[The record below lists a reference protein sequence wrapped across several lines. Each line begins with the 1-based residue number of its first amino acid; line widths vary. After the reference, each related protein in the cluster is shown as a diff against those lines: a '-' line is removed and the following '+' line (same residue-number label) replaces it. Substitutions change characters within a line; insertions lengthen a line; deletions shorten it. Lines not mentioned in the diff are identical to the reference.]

1 MKNIHQKLRKLTA
14 LLLAVLMAAAV
25 LPQPVQAAGVSVTP
39 GFMEVTVG
47 TSVQLKVKGSYKK
60 VTWSSDNRSIATV
73 NSKGKVTTKKK
84 GFVRINATIILKN
97 GKKTSGYS
105 HIQVDSYGKLVTLKT
120 ADDATARKVHGYLTS
135 NTPFSLIYYG
145 NRSQSASVLKKLKT
159 KVGKINEYGVLFQN
173 EDAKVVNTGKNGYLY
188 EVTKNDCQLYDY
200 SVKFF
205 KRLVTETINGI
216 FNDADEDED
225 GYVLKPNGR
234 LAFAR
239 KFYTWQEYQAE
250 LERLSPWIEY
260 EDGSIGLKDNSD
272 DLPDYYPNGC
282 GDDDNLR
289 KYWLLANTRFCDL
302 SQAMKAWVIDD
313 SLFFCGSKP
322 NQDAGM
328 FCMAY
333 GDPAGISKY
342 QSEMEQMKVMSEN
355 KAIGVCEDYAR
366 YEVTVFNQLGI
377 KAEFDHDGGHAWS
390 VVYPT
395 NADGKKL
402 KLIFDYYLYYGAE
415 SIYDRHL
422 SPEADVY

>member
-14 LLLAVLMAAAV
+14 LLLTVLMAAAV

-188 EVTKNDCQLYDY
+188 EVTKNDCQLYNY
-200 SVKFF
+200 SLKYF
-205 KRLVTETINGI
+205 KRIVKESLGS
-216 FNDADEDED
+216 FYDEIDSNNN
-225 GYVLKPNGR
+225 YIYKPGGR
-234 LAFAR
+234 LEFAR
-239 KFYTWQEYQAE
+239 KFSSWQEYKAAVIANDDAYVE
-250 LERLSPWIEY
+250 GEPWNN
-260 EDGSIGLKDNSD
+260 LR
-272 DLPDYYPNGC
+272 PAGC
-282 GDDDNLR
+282 EDDDSLR
-289 KYWLLANTRFCDL
+289 KYWIFANTRFCDL
-302 SQAMKAWVIDD
+302 SQAMKAWVIND

-322 NQDAGM
+322 DQDAGM

-333 GDPAGISKY
+333 GDPAGISNT

-355 KAIGVCEDYAR
+355 KAIGVCHDYAK

-377 KAEFDHDGGHAWS
+377 KAVYDRDGGHAWS

-402 KLIFDYYLYYGAE
+402 KYIFSYSLKYDNESSYGKCSSE
-415 SIYDRHL
+415 SDIY
-422 SPEADVY
+422 

>member
-14 LLLAVLMAAAV
+14 LLLTVLMAAAV

-188 EVTKNDCQLYDY
+188 EVTKSDCKLYNY
-200 SVKFF
+200 SLKYF
-205 KRLVTETINGI
+205 KRLVIKSLGLS
-216 FNDADEDED
+216 FNDDVDD
-225 GYVLKPNGR
+225 NMNHIFYPGGR

-239 KFYTWQEYQAE
+239 KYATWQEYKAAV
-250 LERLSPWIEY
+250 IANDM
-260 EDGSIGLKDNSD
+260 EDDEGYIVNNLR
-272 DLPDYYPNGC
+272 PNGC
-282 GDDDNLR
+282 EDDDNLR
-289 KYWLLANTRFCDL
+289 KYWIQANTKFCDM
-302 SQAMKAWVIDD
+302 SQAMKVWVIENAQ
-313 SLFFCGSKP
+313 FFCGTSTAEDKVKY
-322 NQDAGM
+322 NM
-328 FCMAY
+328 FEMTY
-333 GDPAGISKY
+333 GDPAGISNT

-355 KAIGVCEDYAR
+355 KAIGVCHDYAK

-377 KAEFDHDGGHAWS
+377 KAVYDRDGGHAWS

>member
-14 LLLAVLMAAAV
+14 LLLTVLMAAAV

-145 NRSQSASVLKKLKT
+145 SRSQSASVLKKLKT

-188 EVTKNDCQLYDY
+188 EVTKNDCQLYNY
-200 SVKFF
+200 SLKYF
-205 KRLVTETINGI
+205 KRIVKESLGS
-216 FNDADEDED
+216 FYDEIDSNNN
-225 GYVLKPNGR
+225 YIYKPGGR
-234 LAFAR
+234 LEFAR
-239 KFYTWQEYQAE
+239 KFSSWQEYKAAVIANDDAYVE
-250 LERLSPWIEY
+250 GEPWNN
-260 EDGSIGLKDNSD
+260 LR
-272 DLPDYYPNGC
+272 PAGC
-282 GDDDNLR
+282 EDDDSLR
-289 KYWLLANTRFCDL
+289 KYWIFANTRFCDL
-302 SQAMKAWVIDD
+302 SQAMKAWVIND

-322 NQDAGM
+322 DQDAGM

-333 GDPAGISKY
+333 GDPAGISNT

-355 KAIGVCEDYAR
+355 KAIGVCHDYAK

-377 KAEFDHDGGHAWS
+377 KAVYDRDGGHAWS

-402 KLIFDYYLYYGAE
+402 KYIFSYSLKYDNESSYGKCSSE
-415 SIYDRHL
+415 SDIY
-422 SPEADVY
+422 

>member
-84 GFVRINATIILKN
+84 GFVRINATIVLKN

-205 KRLVTETINGI
+205 KRLVTETINGV
-216 FNDADEDED
+216 FGDLEEDTE
-225 GYVLKPNGR
+225 GYVFKPDGC
-234 LAFAR
+234 LATA
-239 KFYTWQEYQAE
+239 KKCATWQEYRAAV
-250 LERLSPWIEY
+250 IANDV
-260 EDGSIGLKDNSD
+260 EDDEGYIVN
-272 DLPDYYPNGC
+272 YIRPNGC
-282 GDDDNLR
+282 DDDDNLR

-302 SQAMKAWVIDD
+302 SQAMKVWVINN
-313 SLFFCGSKP
+313 SGFFSGSKIY
-322 NQDAGM
+322 QDMGI

-333 GDPAGISKY
+333 GDPAGISNT

-355 KAIGVCEDYAR
+355 KAIGVCHDYAK

-377 KAEFDHDGGHAWS
+377 KAVYDRDGGHAWS

-402 KLIFDYYLYYGAE
+402 KYIFSYSLKYDNESSYGKCSSE
-415 SIYDRHL
+415 SDIY
-422 SPEADVY
+422 

>member
-14 LLLAVLMAAAV
+14 LLLTVLMAAAV

-205 KRLVTETINGI
+205 KRLVTETMGYI
-216 FNDADEDED
+216 FGEPDPAEKQNPMYYKE
-225 GYVLKPNGR
+225 GS
-234 LAFAR
+234 LAYAR
-239 KFYTWQEYQAE
+239 TFNSWQEYKTAVDAAD
-250 LERLSPWIEY
+250 Y
-260 EDGSIGLKDNSD
+260 EDDEGYICNPNRPTGEYGDGDLGLRR
-272 DLPDYYPNGC
+272 C
-282 GDDDNLR
+282 
-289 KYWLLANTRFCDL
+289 WIVANTKFCDL
-302 SQAMKAWVIDD
+302 SQAMKTWMICR
-313 SLFFCGSKP
+313 SCFFA
-322 NQDAGM
+322 AGNRSEDQKVVL
-328 FCMAY
+328 CMTY
-333 GDPAGISKY
+333 GETDNCHQGKY
-342 QSEMEQMKVMSEN
+342 QSDLERMKLMVTN
-355 KAIGVCEDYAR
+355 KADGVCEDFAN
-366 YEVTVFNQLGI
+366 YEITLFRQLGI

-402 KLIFDYYLYYGAE
+402 KLIFDYHLYYGAE

>member
-145 NRSQSASVLKKLKT
+145 SRSQSASVLKKLKT

-188 EVTKNDCQLYDY
+188 EVTKNDCQLYNY
-200 SVKFF
+200 SLKYF
-205 KRLVTETINGI
+205 KRIVKESLGS
-216 FNDADEDED
+216 FYDEIDSNNN
-225 GYVLKPNGR
+225 YIYKPGGR
-234 LAFAR
+234 LEFAR
-239 KFYTWQEYQAE
+239 KFSSWQEYKAAVIANDDAYVE
-250 LERLSPWIEY
+250 GEPWNN
-260 EDGSIGLKDNSD
+260 LR
-272 DLPDYYPNGC
+272 PAGC
-282 GDDDNLR
+282 EDDDSLR
-289 KYWLLANTRFCDL
+289 KYWIFANTRFCDL
-302 SQAMKAWVIDD
+302 SQAMKAWVIND

-322 NQDAGM
+322 DQDAGM

-333 GDPAGISKY
+333 GDPAGISNT

-355 KAIGVCEDYAR
+355 KAIGVCHDYAK

-377 KAEFDHDGGHAWS
+377 KAVYDRDGGHAWS

-402 KLIFDYYLYYGAE
+402 KYIFSYSLKYDNESSYGKCSSE
-415 SIYDRHL
+415 SDIY
-422 SPEADVY
+422 

>member
-1 MKNIHQKLRKLTA
+1 MRKNNAIKRMTA
-14 LLLAVLMAAAV
+14 LFLMLIMV
-25 LPQPVQAAGVSVTP
+25 VTILPQPVQAAGVSVTP

-105 HIQVDSYGKLVTLKT
+105 HIRVDSYGKMVTLKT

-145 NRSQSASVLKKLKT
+145 SRSQSASVLKKLKT

-188 EVTKNDCQLYDY
+188 EVTKSDCKLYNY

-205 KRLVTETINGI
+205 KRLVTETINGV
-216 FNDADEDED
+216 FGDLEEDAE
-225 GYVLKPNGR
+225 GYMFKPDGR
-234 LAFAR
+234 LATA
-239 KFYTWQEYQAE
+239 KKYATWQEYRAAVIANDE
-250 LERLSPWIEY
+250 KYVEGEAWNNLRPR
-260 EDGSIGLKDNSD
+260 
-272 DLPDYYPNGC
+272 GC
-282 GDDDNLR
+282 GEDDNLR

-302 SQAMKAWVIDD
+302 SQAMKVWVIDGNGY
-313 SLFFCGSKP
+313 FG
-322 NQDAGM
+322 AGNLSEDQNEVL
-328 FCMAY
+328 CMTY
-333 GDPAGISKY
+333 GETDNCHQGKY
-342 QSEMEQMKVMSEN
+342 QSDLERMKLMVTN
-355 KAIGVCEDYAR
+355 KADGVCEDFAN
-366 YEVTVFNQLGI
+366 YEITLFRQLGI

-402 KLIFDYYLYYGAE
+402 KYIFSYSLKYDNESSYGKCSSE
-415 SIYDRHL
+415 SDIY
-422 SPEADVY
+422 

>member
-14 LLLAVLMAAAV
+14 LLLTVLMAAAV

-60 VTWSSDNRSIATV
+60 VTWSSDNRSVATV

-105 HIQVDSYGKLVTLKT
+105 HIRVDSYGKMVTLKT

-145 NRSQSASVLKKLKT
+145 SKSQSASVLKKLKT

-173 EDAKVVNTGKNGYLY
+173 EDAKGVNTGKNGYLY

-200 SVKFF
+200 SVKYF
-205 KRLVTETINGI
+205 KRLVTETINGV
-216 FNDADEDED
+216 FGDLEEDTE
-225 GYVLKPNGR
+225 GYVFKPDGR
-234 LAFAR
+234 LATA
-239 KFYTWQEYQAE
+239 KKYATWQEYRAAVIANDE
-250 LERLSPWIEY
+250 KYVEGEAWNNLRPR
-260 EDGSIGLKDNSD
+260 
-272 DLPDYYPNGC
+272 GC
-282 GDDDNLR
+282 EDDDNLR
-289 KYWLLANTRFCDL
+289 KYWLLANTKFCDL

-402 KLIFDYYLYYGAE
+402 KYIFSYSLKYDNESSYGKCSSE
-415 SIYDRHL
+415 SDIY
-422 SPEADVY
+422 

>member
-14 LLLAVLMAAAV
+14 LLLTVLMAAAV

-188 EVTKNDCQLYDY
+188 EVTKNDCQLYNY
-200 SVKFF
+200 SLKYF
-205 KRLVTETINGI
+205 KRIVKESLGS
-216 FNDADEDED
+216 FYDEIDSNNN
-225 GYVLKPNGR
+225 YIYKPGGR
-234 LAFAR
+234 LEFAR
-239 KFYTWQEYQAE
+239 KFSSWPNVIV
-250 LERLSPWIEY
+250 LSM
-260 EDGSIGLKDNSD
+260 K
-272 DLPDYYPNGC
+272 
-282 GDDDNLR
+282 
-289 KYWLLANTRFCDL
+289 
-302 SQAMKAWVIDD
+302 SQK
-313 SLFFCGSKP
+313 
-322 NQDAGM
+322 
-328 FCMAY
+328 
-333 GDPAGISKY
+333 
-342 QSEMEQMKVMSEN
+342 
-355 KAIGVCEDYAR
+355 
-366 YEVTVFNQLGI
+366 
-377 KAEFDHDGGHAWS
+377 
-390 VVYPT
+390 
-395 NADGKKL
+395 
-402 KLIFDYYLYYGAE
+402 
-415 SIYDRHL
+415 
-422 SPEADVY
+422 